1 MHLQNQK
8 SIVSLLHI
16 AFPLK
21 IKEGET
27 MAKSNQGKITALY
40 ERLSRDDELQ
50 GESNSILNQKKY
62 LEDYARKNGFNNIQH
77 FTDDGYSGTNFNRP
91 GFQSMIA
98 EIEAGHIA
106 TVIVKDMSR
115 FGRNYLEV
123 GFYTEIQFPSKGVR
137 FIAINN
143 NVDSANP
150 TDNDF
155 TPSLNI
161 MNEWYAKD
169 TSNKIRA
176 VFKSRMQDGKRCS
189 GSIPYGYKRVPGD
202 KQTLHVDE
210 EAASVVRRIF
220 DMAASGASLAQIGQ
234 TLSDPSWLPAHKKN
248 DTQKEGARVFFI
260 SCLCYC
266 RQRYSIQ
273 NYLLLTAFKAFNS
286 CFTFLLC
293 VIPLSTIRHTQ
304 KNGIVHGCL

>member
-1 MHLQNQK
+1 
-8 SIVSLLHI
+8 
-16 AFPLK
+16 
-21 IKEGET
+21 

-91 GFQSMIA
+91 GFQTMIA

-123 GFYTEIQFPSKGVR
+123 GFYTEIQFPSKSVR

-155 TPSLNI
+155 TPFLNI

-202 KQTLHVDE
+202 KQKLETLKENVKSLKKKE
-210 EAASVVRRIF
+210 VEALCALSEYDSSVHTSTQITDFYWHMENIYTSIVILRSQYRRDCQAINE
-220 DMAASGASLAQIGQ
+220 L
-234 TLSDPSWLPAHKKN
+234 
-248 DTQKEGARVFFI
+248 FI
-260 SCLCYC
+260 SAERKAMLDELI
-266 RQRYSIQ
+266 RSIGESLQ
-273 NYLLLTAFKAFNS
+273 QKIKNNVV
-286 CFTFLLC
+286 FLD
-293 VIPLSTIRHTQ
+293 S
-304 KNGIVHGCL
+304 NGQLE